1 MDFGGNGSTRARMS
15 RADAIIFGCGAGGL
29 NCLLTYGRRYRVTAF
44 VDNNPNVKFR
54 IPLRIEIVH
63 PSALAPEQIEGV
75 TFIISSMETFSI
87 IDQLVRLSRGAN
99 FNLEFP
105 EPAVIYSPLGRLLA
119 PYIIR
124 RYGHQG

>member
-1 MDFGGNGSTRARMS
+1 MDFGGNGSPRARMR
-15 RADAIIFGCGAGGL
+15 RADAMIFGCGAGGL
-29 NCLLTYGRRYRVTAF
+29 NCLLTFGRRYKVIAF

-54 IPLRIEIVH
+54 IPLRIDLVL
-63 PSALAPEQIEGV
+63 PNALTQEQIEGV

-87 IDQLVRLSRGAN
+87 IEQLVRLSRGAN

-119 PYIIR
+119 PLIIR
-124 RYGHQG
+124 S